1 MVGSYI
7 CTCATPYRSDGPA
20 IAEDQTL
27 VDTDDNG
34 DLTSKRICYK
44 CVGEAY
50 LSAEIEQFGDDGG
63 CAYCGD
69 TALSL
74 PIVDLAERIETAFD
88 DHYVRTPDQ
97 PNSWQLSMLAD
108 RESSY
113 DWDREGSPVVD
124 AIADA
129 AQISLAAAEDVLE
142 ILEERHGNFDKDALG
157 EESEFSSDSYYQEKG
172 PDDRGW
178 QEEWRYFE
186 HSLKTQ
192 ARYFSQTAADHLAQV
207 FGAIDKL
214 TTRDLR
220 QLVVDAGP
228 GTAFDHLYRARVF
241 QAEEPLKKALRR
253 PDLHLGS
260 APRIVARA
268 GRMNAHGI
276 SVFYGATEAKVAI
289 AEVRPPVGGKVIVAR
304 FGITRP
310 LRLLDLTALKEVHV
324 TGSIFDPS
332 LKRQLE
338 RASFLRTVGERM
350 ARPVM
355 PDDELI
361 DYLPTQAVADFLA
374 TMNEPRLDGIVF
386 LSAQTKGGCNVV
398 LFHHA
403 AKVAETV
410 FPNGV
415 EIDISTG
422 SWTEEGWEIE
432 YSVSEKVPSK
442 SALNQPVHDEAV
454 WGDLCAHPPEPR
466 HWDDD
471 FREAAL
477 KVELDSIAVHHVDS
491 VVIATAQHL
500 VQRFRYEAHE
510 HKF

>member
-1 MVGSYI
+1 
-7 CTCATPYRSDGPA
+7 
-20 IAEDQTL
+20 
-27 VDTDDNG
+27 
-34 DLTSKRICYK
+34 
-44 CVGEAY
+44 
-50 LSAEIEQFGDDGG
+50 
-63 CAYCGD
+63 
-69 TALSL
+69 
-74 PIVDLAERIETAFD
+74 
-88 DHYVRTPDQ
+88 
-97 PNSWQLSMLAD
+97 
-108 RESSY
+108 
-113 DWDREGSPVVD
+113 
-124 AIADA
+124 
-129 AQISLAAAEDVLE
+129 
-142 ILEERHGNFDKDALG
+142 
-157 EESEFSSDSYYQEKG
+157 
-172 PDDRGW
+172 
-178 QEEWRYFE
+178 
-186 HSLKTQ
+186 
-192 ARYFSQTAADHLAQV
+192 
-207 FGAIDKL
+207 
-214 TTRDLR
+214 
-220 QLVVDAGP
+220 
-228 GTAFDHLYRARVF
+228 
-241 QAEEPLKKALRR
+241 
-253 PDLHLGS
+253 
-260 APRIVARA
+260 
-268 GRMNAHGI
+268 
-276 SVFYGATEAKVAI
+276 
-289 AEVRPPVGGKVIVAR
+289 
-304 FGITRP
+304 
-310 LRLLDLTALKEVHV
+310 
-324 TGSIFDPS
+324 
-332 LKRQLE
+332 
-338 RASFLRTVGERM
+338 M

>member
-1 MVGSYI
+1 MVK
-7 CTCATPYRSDGPA
+7 DGIPCS
-20 IAEDQTL
+20 
-27 VDTDDNG
+27 VDDD
-34 DLTSKRICYK
+34 DVASKRICHE

-50 LSAEIEQFGDDGG
+50 LSAEIEQLGDDGA
-63 CAYCGD
+63 CDYCGD

-74 PIVDLAERIETAFD
+74 TIVDLAERIETAFD

-108 RESSY
+108 RESNY
-113 DWDREGSPVVD
+113 DWERDGTPVVD

-142 ILEERHGNFDKDALG
+142 ILEERHGNFDKDTMG
-157 EESEFSSDSYYQEKG
+157 EESEYSSDSYYEEKG
-172 PDDRGW
+172 PDDREW

-214 TTRDLR
+214 MTRDLR

-228 GTAFDHLYRARVF
+228 GTTIDHLYRARVF
-241 QAEEPLKKALRR
+241 QAEEVLKDALRR

-260 APRIVARA
+260 PPRNMARA

-276 SVFYGATEAKVAI
+276 SVFYGATDARVAI
-289 AEVRPPVGGKVIVAR
+289 AEVRPPVGSKVIVAR

-310 LRLLDLTALKEVHV
+310 LRLLDLTALKDVYV
-324 TGSIFDPS
+324 VGSIFDPS
-332 LKRQLE
+332 LKWQLE

-374 TMNEPRLDGIVF
+374 TMNEPRFDGIVF
-386 LSAQTKGGCNVV
+386 LSAQMKGGCNVV

-403 AKVAETV
+403 AKVVETV
-410 FPNGV
+410 LPSGV
-415 EIDISTG
+415 VIDSSTG
-422 SWTEEGWEIE
+422 SWTEEGWETE

-442 SALNQPVHDEAV
+442 PALSQSVLDEAV
-454 WGDLCAHPPEPR
+454 WGDPCAHPAEPSN
-466 HWDDD
+466 WDDD

-477 KVELDSIAVHHVDS
+477 KVELDSVEVHHVDA
-491 VVIATAQHL
+491 VVIGATQYL
-500 VQRFRYEAHE
+500 VQRFRYEE
-510 HKF
+510 RERKF